1 MRKVSWIQLR
11 DATVASLEGNVLTLG
26 FARDGDLKG
35 FTASRSDALLGK
47 VLQERFGVEWRIQ
60 GVATPGRGRAESS
73 GLVPGGHDQV
83 TVRVAAP
90 EQPHAADHADGAPA
104 SQRPQRPQR
113 QRKADPARGSQ
124 GSHRPH
130 GSHGQGRA
138 AGGLGPGAAAPADE
152 ADPDND
158 ADAGAELTGMEL
170 IRRELGGEVISEID
184 HSRDSG

>member
-1 MRKVSWIQLR
+1 VRKVSWIQLR

-90 EQPHAADHADGAPA
+90 EQPHAADRADGAPA
-104 SQRPQRPQR
+104 SQRPER

>member
-104 SQRPQRPQR
+104 SQRPQR